1 MYYFK
6 SFERPISNSEIEKKI
21 NVILPEDYK
30 EFILKVN
37 VGIPKEQYL
46 SFFID
51 DLNEEVILGTMLGI
65 SENKNFSLTDW
76 NSEYQMELPY
86 DSFVFGTECGGGL
99 FVMIVS
105 GEDRGIYFW
114 DHTFVYFL
122 ADNFTNFIEKLY
134 ISEP

>member
-1 MYYFK
+1 M
-6 SFERPISNSEIEKKI
+6 
-21 NVILPEDYK
+21 
-30 EFILKVN
+30 
-37 VGIPKEQYL
+37 GIPKEQYL

-76 NSEYQMELPY
+76 NSEYQIELPY

-114 DHTFVYFL
+114 DHTFIFDQSSVDSNVYFL
-122 ADNFTNFIEKLY
+122 ADNFIEKLY

>member
-1 MYYFK
+1 M
-6 SFERPISNSEIEKKI
+6 
-21 NVILPEDYK
+21 
-30 EFILKVN
+30 
-37 VGIPKEQYL
+37 GIPKEQYL

-114 DHTFVYFL
+114 DHTFIFDQSSVDSNVYFL

-134 ISEP
+134 ISES

>member
-1 MYYFK
+1 M
-6 SFERPISNSEIEKKI
+6 
-21 NVILPEDYK
+21 
-30 EFILKVN
+30 
-37 VGIPKEQYL
+37 GIPKEQYL

-99 FVMIVS
+99 FVMIVI

-114 DHTFVYFL
+114 DHTFIFDQSSVDSNVYFL

>member
-1 MYYFK
+1 M
-6 SFERPISNSEIEKKI
+6 
-21 NVILPEDYK
+21 
-30 EFILKVN
+30 
-37 VGIPKEQYL
+37 GIPKEQYL

-114 DHTFVYFL
+114 DLTFIFDQSSVDSNVYFL
-122 ADNFTNFIEKLY
+122 ADDFTNFIEKLY

>member
-1 MYYFK
+1 M
-6 SFERPISNSEIEKKI
+6 
-21 NVILPEDYK
+21 
-30 EFILKVN
+30 
-37 VGIPKEQYL
+37 GIPKEQYL
-46 SFFID
+46 SFFMD

-114 DHTFVYFL
+114 DHTFIFDQSSVDSNVYFL
-122 ADNFTNFIEKLY
+122 ADNFTDFIEKLY

>member
-1 MYYFK
+1 M
-6 SFERPISNSEIEKKI
+6 
-21 NVILPEDYK
+21 
-30 EFILKVN
+30 
-37 VGIPKEQYL
+37 GIPKKQYL

-65 SENKNFSLTDW
+65 SENKNFSLMDW

-114 DHTFVYFL
+114 DHTFIFDQSSVDSNVYFL

-134 ISEP
+134 ISES

>member
-1 MYYFK
+1 M
-6 SFERPISNSEIEKKI
+6 
-21 NVILPEDYK
+21 
-30 EFILKVN
+30 
-37 VGIPKEQYL
+37 GIPKKQYL

-114 DHTFVYFL
+114 DHTFIFDQSSVDSNVYFL
-122 ADNFTNFIEKLY
+122 ADDFTNFIEKLY

>member
-1 MYYFK
+1 M
-6 SFERPISNSEIEKKI
+6 
-21 NVILPEDYK
+21 
-30 EFILKVN
+30 
-37 VGIPKEQYL
+37 
-46 SFFID
+46 D

-86 DSFVFGTECGGGL
+86 DSFVFGMECGGGL

-114 DHTFVYFL
+114 DHTFIFDQSSVDSNVYFL

>member
-6 SFERPISNSEIEKKI
+6 SFERPISNLELSEIEKKI

-86 DSFVFGTECGGGL
+86 DSFVFGTE
-99 FVMIVS
+99 
-105 GEDRGIYFW
+105 DRGIYFW
-114 DHTFVYFL
+114 DHTFIFDQSSVDSNVYFL

>member
-1 MYYFK
+1 M
-6 SFERPISNSEIEKKI
+6 
-21 NVILPEDYK
+21 
-30 EFILKVN
+30 
-37 VGIPKEQYL
+37 GIPKEQYL

-114 DHTFVYFL
+114 DHTFIFDQSSVDSNVYFL

>member
-1 MYYFK
+1 M
-6 SFERPISNSEIEKKI
+6 
-21 NVILPEDYK
+21 
-30 EFILKVN
+30 
-37 VGIPKEQYL
+37 GIPKKQYL

-114 DHTFVYFL
+114 DHTFIFDQSSVDSNVYFL

>member
-1 MYYFK
+1 M
-6 SFERPISNSEIEKKI
+6 
-21 NVILPEDYK
+21 
-30 EFILKVN
+30 
-37 VGIPKEQYL
+37 GIPKEQYL

-86 DSFVFGTECGGGL
+86 DSFVFETEYGGGL

-114 DHTFVYFL
+114 DHTFIFDQSSVDSNVYFL

>member
-1 MYYFK
+1 M
-6 SFERPISNSEIEKKI
+6 
-21 NVILPEDYK
+21 
-30 EFILKVN
+30 
-37 VGIPKEQYL
+37 GIPKEQYL

-76 NSEYQMELPY
+76 NSKYQMELPY

-114 DHTFVYFL
+114 DHTFIFDQSSVDSNVYFL

>member
-1 MYYFK
+1 M
-6 SFERPISNSEIEKKI
+6 
-21 NVILPEDYK
+21 
-30 EFILKVN
+30 
-37 VGIPKEQYL
+37 GIPKEQYL

-65 SENKNFSLTDW
+65 SENKNFSLMDW

-114 DHTFVYFL
+114 DHTFIFDQSSVDSNVYFL

>member
-1 MYYFK
+1 M
-6 SFERPISNSEIEKKI
+6 
-21 NVILPEDYK
+21 
-30 EFILKVN
+30 
-37 VGIPKEQYL
+37 GIPKEQYL

-86 DSFVFGTECGGGL
+86 DSFVFRTEYGGGL

-114 DHTFVYFL
+114 DHTFIFDQSSVDSNVYFL